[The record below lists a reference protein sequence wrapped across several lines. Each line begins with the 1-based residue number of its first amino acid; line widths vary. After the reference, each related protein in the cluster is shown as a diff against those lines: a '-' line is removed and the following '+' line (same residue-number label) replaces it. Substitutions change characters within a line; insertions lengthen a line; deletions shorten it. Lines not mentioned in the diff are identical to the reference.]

1 MNLMVWKSDLNRAAL
16 IKSLLSDKL
25 LSKHLLKKCFE
36 ALTVTHML
44 IQSTSFWFGKNELC
58 C

>member
-1 MNLMVWKSDLNRAAL
+1 MVWKSDLNRAAL

-36 ALTVTHML
+36 ALTATHML